1 MSAKI
6 LKPKQTLNKASLIVK
21 PNRNKIK
28 DFKSNLTKLIDH
40 SNEIKSEEFHKN
52 LEVKHLIVTDI
63 NEWFNIYAQ
72 PYERHFAAI
81 NALINP

>member
-63 NEWFNIYAQ
+63 NEWFIYIRSASRKTFRR
-72 PYERHFAAI
+72 Y
-81 NALINP
+81 